1 MPWTEGAVLHMCH
14 PLTLFSVLN
23 SNQSNIFLYCVKT
36 NRITVKAWFELTIR
50 GGVHTIFFRIR
61 WLKFRHLD
69 LLRAKKRQTLSR
81 KAQNKKL
88 LNYIQLAEKY
98 ALGDKNLF
106 FSHSHVNQPKTASKR
121 RIWSKMLS
129 FCY

>member
-1 MPWTEGAVLHMCH
+1 MGNKMGCKKGQQKEKKECEERILKTDFP
-14 PLTLFSVLN
+14 PLP
-23 SNQSNIFLYCVKT
+23 
-36 NRITVKAWFELTIR
+36 
-50 GGVHTIFFRIR
+50 
-61 WLKFRHLD
+61 
-69 LLRAKKRQTLSR
+69 KKRQTLSR
-81 KAQNKKL
+81 NAQNKKL